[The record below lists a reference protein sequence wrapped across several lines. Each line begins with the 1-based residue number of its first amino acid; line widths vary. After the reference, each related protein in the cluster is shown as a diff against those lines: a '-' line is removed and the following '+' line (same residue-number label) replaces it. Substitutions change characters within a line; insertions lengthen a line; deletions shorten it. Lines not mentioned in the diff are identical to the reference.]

1 MRAAIPTINPSTPT
15 PKPARP
21 YIFALSAAELAFA
34 AVAETVPTDSTLFG
48 KVIAVRDYTSE
59 KVVRLLMN
67 FSSTAWPLIVPKT
80 WKV

>member
-1 MRAAIPTINPSTPT
+1 
-15 PKPARP
+15 
-21 YIFALSAAELAFA
+21 
-34 AVAETVPTDSTLFG
+34 LFG